1 MIYRTRIHESRP
13 EMSKSFSKLADFL
26 LDYYIEA
33 SFMTATEIAQKLD
46 LDAATVVRFSQY
58 LGFTGFPQ
66 LLREIQG
73 HVKQDLLVR
82 PKIAQDPESIPG
94 ILENA
99 MGEIKFTLEQT
110 QTSLNTDALTQL
122 VDQIGSARRIIIL
135 AEGPAQP
142 AAYNLVYFLE
152 QGNFPV
158 HIARSGLAGLARTI
172 HSATDQ
178 DLLIAIDIA
187 REVPYIAPALREA
200 RGKGIPTAAIVGS
213 PSLASA
219 HSASIVLAARA
230 HLGMGVEIIA
240 IEAIIFAL
248 GKTLY
253 QRYSD
258 RYAGAERAIADLT
271 SLLQ

>member
-135 AEGPAQP
+135 AEGPAQQQILHQQGFSIASVADILEKVKDDLP
-142 AAYNLVYFLE
+142 KIAQEAGVDIIVSKWEVVYKNPSIEIVDVTSHLVKLFDPSESELKIIE
-152 QGNFPV
+152 K
-158 HIARSGLAGLARTI
+158 
-172 HSATDQ
+172 
-178 DLLIAIDIA
+178 
-187 REVPYIAPALREA
+187 LREQPP
-200 RGKGIPTAAIVGS
+200 IP
-213 PSLASA
+213 
-219 HSASIVLAARA
+219 
-230 HLGMGVEIIA
+230 
-240 IEAIIFAL
+240 
-248 GKTLY
+248 
-253 QRYSD
+253 
-258 RYAGAERAIADLT
+258 
-271 SLLQ
+271 LLELLLELPKEK